1 LAGREPT
8 LKVRLEGANGVL
20 VYVVG
25 TDLILGADAD
35 VTADYLFR
43 ELWLI

>member
-1 LAGREPT
+1 LAGRETT
-8 LKVRLEGANGVL
+8 LKVCLEGTNGVL

-25 TDLILGADAD
+25 ADLILGADAD
-35 VTADYLFR
+35 VTADYLSR

>member
-8 LKVRLEGANGVL
+8 LKVRLEGTNGVL

-25 TDLILGADAD
+25 ADLILGVDAD
-35 VTADYLFR
+35 VTADYLSS
-43 ELWLI
+43 ELWLL